1 MSDMKLFC
9 LSADG
14 VQERLATP
22 LARHNLKKLME
33 KQLAAG
39 LGLHFLASNHDIG
52 SREYIDALALDRDGR
67 PVIISCQQRPEN
79 LTESIL
85 HRLDWLQQH
94 PADFQLLVQ
103 KKLGEAQA
111 EAINWSEIRLLA
123 LVALSEKFSEQS
135 LGALRAM
142 TPQPE
147 LIRYQA
153 FAPDLLLLELI
164 NGQKIQKLAMAAATV
179 PPPARKE
186 KSSDQNDS
194 ARNTLK
200 KADQRIKSLYAQ
212 LRSWVLTLGEGVE
225 VKEYKTFFAFHRAG
239 NFVGVLP
246 RQKCLKVYLNLG
258 PATVNLEAGFSCDAS
273 NKGHNAQIGKGD
285 VEFTLKNPADL
296 EKLKPYLERAYR
308 EHLANSGQLWA
319 QN

>member
-1 MSDMKLFC
+1 MKLFC

-14 VQERLATP
+14 VQEQPATP
-22 LARHNLKKLME
+22 LTQHNLKKLIE
-33 KQLAAG
+33 KQLAAL

-85 HRLDWLQQH
+85 RRLDWLQQH

-111 EAINWSEIRLLA
+111 EAINGAEIRLLA

-164 NGQKIQKLAMAAATV
+164 NELKIQQLAPALDPKTASA
-179 PPPARKE
+179 PARKA
-186 KSSDQNDS
+186 KSSNLADDS
-194 ARNTLK
+194 ARNTLE
-200 KADQRIKSLYAQ
+200 KAEPGIRDLYRQ
-212 LRSWVLTLGEGVE
+212 LRAWVLGLGERVVE
-225 VKEYKTFFAFHRAG
+225 REEKTFLAFCELKD
-239 NFVGVLP
+239 FVKIVP
-246 RQKCLKVYLNLG
+246 RLEKLLVHLNLH
-258 PATVNLEAGFSCDAS
+258 PTTVNLEKEFIRDMTGI
-273 NKGHNAQIGKGD
+273 GHHGRFGKND

-296 EKLKPYLERAYR
+296 EKMKPYLERAYR
-308 EHLANSGQLWA
+308 EHLANSGQF
-319 QN
+319 